1 MKLPAYFTPGGVF
14 LSKSVHHESIH
25 PMKLESGKSKR
36 TKAPRPVKVLVP
48 TDFSRNA
55 EEALRFAVSL
65 ARQLGGKI
73 TLLHSIDWQVNPQMR
88 SAPGVMDTM
97 NKVAQEVAEDR
108 LERLARTKVP
118 QELLEKTL
126 VKFAPAQMGIPETAR
141 ELRIDLIVL
150 STRGHT
156 GLQRI
161 LLGST
166 AARVVRYASCPVL
179 TVRPVAAKVGASKAA
194 SLGPIIKR
202 ILVPVVFSEGCDSSI
217 RFATTLARMM
227 DAQLTLLHVVAPLPL
242 NSSRYFAEVQQYDAE
257 VKLDAKQRLESLA
270 AALPRDIQSEVILRQ
285 NAPDLGIIRAAR
297 ERRCDLITLP
307 TRDLTG
313 LRDFV
318 LGSTAEKV
326 IRHAPCPV
334 LTFNRHST
342 ATQKVTSKKPS
353 RINIHSQQ

>member
-1 MKLPAYFTPGGVF
+1 
-14 LSKSVHHESIH
+14 
-25 PMKLESGKSKR
+25 MKLESEKSKR
-36 TKAPRPVKVLVP
+36 IKAPRPTKILVP

-55 EEALRFAVSL
+55 EEALRFAVPL

-88 SAPGVMDTM
+88 SAPGVIDTM
-97 NKVAQEVAEDR
+97 NRVAQEVAEDR

-118 QELLEKTL
+118 PELLEKTI
-126 VKFAPAQMGIPETAR
+126 VEFAPAQVGIPEVAR
-141 ELRIDLIVL
+141 ELKIDLIVI

-179 TVRPVAAKVGASKAA
+179 TVRPAAGAKVRGSKAA

-217 RFATTLARMM
+217 RFATTLARIMN
-227 DAQLTLLHVVAPLPL
+227 AQLTLLHVVAPLPL
-242 NSSRYFAEVQQYDAE
+242 NSSRYIAEVQQYDAE
-257 VKLDAKQRLESLA
+257 VKLDAKQRLKSLA
-270 AALPRDIQSEVILRQ
+270 ATLPPDIQSEVVLRQ
-285 NAPDLGIIRAAR
+285 NTPHLGIIRAAR

-307 TRDLTG
+307 TRDLTS
-313 LRDFV
+313 LKDFV

-334 LTFNRHST
+334 LTFNRHLT

-353 RINIHSQQ
+353 RINIQFQQ

>member
-1 MKLPAYFTPGGVF
+1 
-14 LSKSVHHESIH
+14 
-25 PMKLESGKSKR
+25 MKLESDKSKPI
-36 TKAPRPVKVLVP
+36 KAPRPTRILVP
-48 TDFSRNA
+48 TDFSPNA
-55 EEALRFAVSL
+55 EEALRFAVPL

-88 SAPGVMDTM
+88 SAAGIIDTM
-97 NKVAQEVAEDR
+97 NRVAQDVAEDR
-108 LERLARTKVP
+108 LEKLARTKVP
-118 QELLEKTL
+118 QELLEKTI
-126 VKFAPAQMGIPETAR
+126 VDFAPAQVGIPEAAR
-141 ELRIDLIVL
+141 ELKTDLIVI

-179 TVRPVAAKVGASKAA
+179 TVRPAAGAKSRGAKAA
-194 SLGPIIKR
+194 ILGPIIKR
-202 ILVPVVFSEGCDSSI
+202 ILVPIVFSEGCDSSI
-217 RFATTLARMM
+217 RFATTLARIMQ
-227 DAQLTLLHVVAPLPL
+227 AQLTLLHVVASLPL
-242 NSSRYFAEVQQYDAE
+242 NTSRYYISEVQQYDAE
-257 VKLDAKQRLESLA
+257 VKLDAKQRLKSLA
-270 AALPRDIQSEVILRQ
+270 ATLPPDIQSEVLLRQ
-285 NAPDLGIIRAAR
+285 NTPHLGIIRAAR

-307 TRDLTG
+307 TRDLTS
-313 LRDFV
+313 LKDFV

-353 RINIHSQQ
+353 RINVHSQQ

>member
-1 MKLPAYFTPGGVF
+1 V
-14 LSKSVHHESIH
+14 
-25 PMKLESGKSKR
+25 KLESEKSKR
-36 TKAPRPVKVLVP
+36 IKTPRPAKILVP

-55 EEALRFAVSL
+55 EEALRFAVPL

-97 NKVAQEVAEDR
+97 NKVAQDVAEER

-118 QELLEKTL
+118 KELLEKTL
-126 VKFAPAQMGIPETAR
+126 VEFGPAQVGIPEAAR
-141 ELRIDLIVL
+141 ELKIDLIVI

-166 AARVVRYASCPVL
+166 AARVVRFASCPVL
-179 TVRPVAAKVGASKAA
+179 TVRPGAGATKVR
-194 SLGPIIKR
+194 GPTATSGGPTIKR
-202 ILVPVVFSEGCDSSI
+202 LLVPVLFSEGCDSSI
-217 RFATTLARMM
+217 RFATTLARIMN
-227 DAQLTLLHVVAPLPL
+227 AQLTLLHVVAPLPL
-242 NSSRYFAEVQQYDAE
+242 NSSRYIAEVQQYDAE
-257 VKLDAKQRLESLA
+257 VKLDAKQRLKSLA
-270 AALPRDIQSEVILRQ
+270 ATLPPDIQSEVIVRQ
-285 NAPDLGIIRAAR
+285 NTPHLGIIRAAR

-307 TRDLTG
+307 TRDLTS
-313 LRDFV
+313 LKDFV

-342 ATQKVTSKKPS
+342 ATQKRTSKKPS
-353 RINIHSQQ
+353 SINIHPQQ

>member
-1 MKLPAYFTPGGVF
+1 
-14 LSKSVHHESIH
+14 
-25 PMKLESGKSKR
+25 MKLESDKSKPI
-36 TKAPRPVKVLVP
+36 KAPRPTRILVP
-48 TDFSRNA
+48 TDFSPNA
-55 EEALRFAVSL
+55 EEALRFAVPL

-88 SAPGVMDTM
+88 SAAGIIDTM
-97 NKVAQEVAEDR
+97 NRVAQDVAEDR
-108 LERLARTKVP
+108 LEKLARTKVP
-118 QELLEKTL
+118 QELLEKTI
-126 VKFAPAQMGIPETAR
+126 VDFAPAQVGIPEAAR
-141 ELRIDLIVL
+141 ELKADLIVI

-179 TVRPVAAKVGASKAA
+179 TVRPDAGAKSRGAKAA
-194 SLGPIIKR
+194 ILGPIIKR
-202 ILVPVVFSEGCDSSI
+202 ILVPIVFSEGCDSSI
-217 RFATTLARMM
+217 RFATTLARIMQ
-227 DAQLTLLHVVAPLPL
+227 AQLTLLHVVAPLPL
-242 NSSRYFAEVQQYDAE
+242 NTPRYISEVQQYDAE
-257 VKLDAKQRLESLA
+257 VKLDAKQRLKSLA
-270 AALPRDIQSEVILRQ
+270 ATLPPDIQSEVLLRQ
-285 NAPDLGIIRAAR
+285 NTPHLGIIRAAR

-307 TRDLTG
+307 TRDLTS
-313 LRDFV
+313 LKDFM

-353 RINIHSQQ
+353 RINVHSQQ